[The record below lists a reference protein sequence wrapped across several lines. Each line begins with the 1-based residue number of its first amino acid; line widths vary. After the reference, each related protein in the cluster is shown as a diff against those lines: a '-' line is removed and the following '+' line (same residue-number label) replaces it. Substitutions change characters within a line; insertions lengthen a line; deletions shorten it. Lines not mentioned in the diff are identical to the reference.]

1 MVDKMIMQFS
11 KISTF
16 RVNNSFREYGV
27 CILISVSHV
36 FFLEYEMIMT
46 TGRAKVNKFEGER
59 GEISVLQS
67 IRNVRLQQ
75 KLFKNH

>member
-1 MVDKMIMQFS
+1 
-11 KISTF
+11 
-16 RVNNSFREYGV
+16 
-27 CILISVSHV
+27 
-36 FFLEYEMIMT
+36 MT
-46 TGRAKVNKFEGER
+46 KGRAKVNKFEGER